1 MKCQEKNI
9 YTYKKIE
16 KLFSF
21 SLTVKKQFDILNMK
35 VGEDKVKRSFKVLCL
50 MLIIFMTSGCMKLNV
65 DMSINKD
72 KSMNLSYVVA
82 FANSLMNQSGTDT
95 ALDESDLKQAEESG
109 FKVENYSDGSM
120 TGYKFT
126 KGFSNIDNISDEK
139 ETIFDLE
146 KLLDGEEAK
155 VFTVKKGLFKN
166 TYSVKMQNNTASEME
181 DEMDLGSLYGDSS
194 SDYSSSSNIF
204 GDTDLS
210 MLTSSMDLTFTVN
223 LPNKPINSNATTTE
237 NEGKKLEWNLM
248 DQNLQNIE
256 FEFELYNMDN
266 IYLTVGIIGVLVI
279 IIIVIIIMNKKKPNS
294 KEVTPVLVNDSVIEP
309 NIPNEMPV
317 ETINKEEPVN
327 NQNIQGST
335 DIQSTINNTPSNQ
348 TNVDIQTIS
357 NLDEDNTNKESIQ
370 TNTENNVNTE
380 DIQANVENNMN
391 TQTIPSLNEDNS
403 NSNEIETLE
412 ETKETP
418 NQTVTQDIFNTSP
431 ENK

>member
-1 MKCQEKNI
+1 M

-166 TYSVKMQNNTASEME
+166 TYSVKMQNNTATEME
-181 DEMDLGSLYGDSS
+181 DEMDLGSIYGDSS

-294 KEVTPVLVNDSVIEP
+294 KEATPVLVNDSVIEP

-335 DIQSTINNTPSNQ
+335 DIQGPINNTPSNQ

>member
-1 MKCQEKNI
+1 M
-9 YTYKKIE
+9 
-16 KLFSF
+16 
-21 SLTVKKQFDILNMK
+21 
-35 VGEDKVKRSFKVLCL
+35 KRSFKVLCL

-317 ETINKEEPVN
+317 ETINKEEPLN

-348 TNVDIQTIS
+348 ANVDIQTIS

>member
-1 MKCQEKNI
+1 M

-166 TYSVKMQNNTASEME
+166 TYSVKMQNNTATEME

-327 NQNIQGST
+327 NQNIQGSA

-348 TNVDIQTIS
+348 ANVDIQTIS

-391 TQTIPSLNEDNS
+391 IQTIPSLNEDNS

>member
-1 MKCQEKNI
+1 M
-9 YTYKKIE
+9 
-16 KLFSF
+16 
-21 SLTVKKQFDILNMK
+21 
-35 VGEDKVKRSFKVLCL
+35 KRSFKVLCL

-166 TYSVKMQNNTASEME
+166 TYSVKMQNNTATEME
-181 DEMDLGSLYGDSS
+181 DEMDLGSIYGDSS

-327 NQNIQGST
+327 NQNIQGNA

-348 TNVDIQTIS
+348 ANVDIQTIS

-391 TQTIPSLNEDNS
+391 TQTIPNLNEDNS

>member
-1 MKCQEKNI
+1 M

-166 TYSVKMQNNTASEME
+166 TYSVKMQNNTATEME
-181 DEMDLGSLYGDSS
+181 DEMDLGSIYGDSS

-317 ETINKEEPVN
+317 ETINKEEPLN
-327 NQNIQGST
+327 NQNIQGNA

-348 TNVDIQTIS
+348 VNVDIQTIS
-357 NLDEDNTNKESIQ
+357 NLDEDNTSKESIQ
-370 TNTENNVNTE
+370 TNMENNVNTE

>member
-1 MKCQEKNI
+1 M

-166 TYSVKMQNNTASEME
+166 TYSVKMQNNTATEME
-181 DEMDLGSLYGDSS
+181 DEMDLGSIYGDSS

-294 KEVTPVLVNDSVIEP
+294 KEATPVLVNDTVIEP

-348 TNVDIQTIS
+348 ANVDIQTIS

-380 DIQANVENNMN
+380 DIQANVGNNMN

>member
-1 MKCQEKNI
+1 M
-9 YTYKKIE
+9 
-16 KLFSF
+16 
-21 SLTVKKQFDILNMK
+21 
-35 VGEDKVKRSFKVLCL
+35 KRSFKVLCL

-166 TYSVKMQNNTASEME
+166 TYSVKMQNNTATEME
-181 DEMDLGSLYGDSS
+181 DEMDLGSIYGDSS

-327 NQNIQGST
+327 NQNIQEST

-348 TNVDIQTIS
+348 ANVDIQTIS

-370 TNTENNVNTE
+370 TDTENNVNTE

-391 TQTIPSLNEDNS
+391 IQTIPSLNEDNS

>member
-1 MKCQEKNI
+1 M

-21 SLTVKKQFDILNMK
+21 SLTIKKQFDILNMK

-181 DEMDLGSLYGDSS
+181 DEMDLGSIYGDSS

-294 KEVTPVLVNDSVIEP
+294 KEVAPVLVNDSVIEP

-348 TNVDIQTIS
+348 VNVDIQTIS

-370 TNTENNVNTE
+370 TNMENNVNTE

>member
-1 MKCQEKNI
+1 M

-294 KEVTPVLVNDSVIEP
+294 KEATPVLVNDSVIEP

-380 DIQANVENNMN
+380 DIQANVGNNMN

>member
-1 MKCQEKNI
+1 
-9 YTYKKIE
+9 
-16 KLFSF
+16 
-21 SLTVKKQFDILNMK
+21 
-35 VGEDKVKRSFKVLCL
+35 

-166 TYSVKMQNNTASEME
+166 TYSVKMQNNTATEME
-181 DEMDLGSLYGDSS
+181 DEMDLGSIYGDSS

-348 TNVDIQTIS
+348 ANVDIQTIS

-370 TNTENNVNTE
+370 TDTENNVNTE

-391 TQTIPSLNEDNS
+391 IQTIPSLNEDNS

>member
-1 MKCQEKNI
+1 M
-9 YTYKKIE
+9 
-16 KLFSF
+16 
-21 SLTVKKQFDILNMK
+21 
-35 VGEDKVKRSFKVLCL
+35 KRSFKVLCL

-181 DEMDLGSLYGDSS
+181 DEMDLGSIYGDSS

-294 KEVTPVLVNDSVIEP
+294 KEGTPVLVNDTVIEP

-335 DIQSTINNTPSNQ
+335 DIQGPINNTPSNQ

-380 DIQANVENNMN
+380 DIQANVGNNMN

>member
-1 MKCQEKNI
+1 M
-9 YTYKKIE
+9 
-16 KLFSF
+16 
-21 SLTVKKQFDILNMK
+21 
-35 VGEDKVKRSFKVLCL
+35 KRSFKVLCL

-181 DEMDLGSLYGDSS
+181 DEMDLGSIYGDSS

-294 KEVTPVLVNDSVIEP
+294 KEVTPVLVNDTVIEP

-391 TQTIPSLNEDNS
+391 TQTIPNLNEDNS

>member
-1 MKCQEKNI
+1 M
-9 YTYKKIE
+9 
-16 KLFSF
+16 
-21 SLTVKKQFDILNMK
+21 
-35 VGEDKVKRSFKVLCL
+35 KRSFKVLCL

-294 KEVTPVLVNDSVIEP
+294 KEATPVLVNDSVIEP

-335 DIQSTINNTPSNQ
+335 DIQSTINNTPSNP

-380 DIQANVENNMN
+380 DIQANVGNNMN

>member
-1 MKCQEKNI
+1 M
-9 YTYKKIE
+9 
-16 KLFSF
+16 
-21 SLTVKKQFDILNMK
+21 
-35 VGEDKVKRSFKVLCL
+35 KRSFKVLCL

-166 TYSVKMQNNTASEME
+166 TYSVKMQNNTATEME
-181 DEMDLGSLYGDSS
+181 DEMDLGSIYGDSS

-327 NQNIQGST
+327 NQNIQGNA

-348 TNVDIQTIS
+348 ANVDIQTIS

>member
-1 MKCQEKNI
+1 M
-9 YTYKKIE
+9 
-16 KLFSF
+16 
-21 SLTVKKQFDILNMK
+21 
-35 VGEDKVKRSFKVLCL
+35 KRSFKVLCL

-82 FANSLMNQSGTDT
+82 FANSLMNQSGTNT

-166 TYSVKMQNNTASEME
+166 TYSVKMQNNTATEME

-294 KEVTPVLVNDSVIEP
+294 KEGTPVLVNDTVIEP

-335 DIQSTINNTPSNQ
+335 DIQGPINNTPSNQ

-380 DIQANVENNMN
+380 DIQANVGNNMN

>member
-1 MKCQEKNI
+1 M
-9 YTYKKIE
+9 
-16 KLFSF
+16 
-21 SLTVKKQFDILNMK
+21 
-35 VGEDKVKRSFKVLCL
+35 KRSFKVLCL

-380 DIQANVENNMN
+380 DIQANVGNNMN

>member
-1 MKCQEKNI
+1 M
-9 YTYKKIE
+9 
-16 KLFSF
+16 
-21 SLTVKKQFDILNMK
+21 
-35 VGEDKVKRSFKVLCL
+35 KRSFKVLCL

-181 DEMDLGSLYGDSS
+181 DEMDLGSIYGDSS

-294 KEVTPVLVNDSVIEP
+294 KEATPVLVNDSVIEP

-380 DIQANVENNMN
+380 DIQANVGNNMN

>member
-1 MKCQEKNI
+1 M
-9 YTYKKIE
+9 
-16 KLFSF
+16 
-21 SLTVKKQFDILNMK
+21 
-35 VGEDKVKRSFKVLCL
+35 KRSFKVLCL

-166 TYSVKMQNNTASEME
+166 TYSVKMQNNTATEME
-181 DEMDLGSLYGDSS
+181 DEMDLGSIYGDSS

-294 KEVTPVLVNDSVIEP
+294 KEATPVLVNDTVIEP

-348 TNVDIQTIS
+348 ANVDIQTIS

>member
-1 MKCQEKNI
+1 M

-181 DEMDLGSLYGDSS
+181 DEMDLGSIYGDSS

-294 KEVTPVLVNDSVIEP
+294 KEATPVLVNDSVIEP

-348 TNVDIQTIS
+348 ANVDIQTIS
-357 NLDEDNTNKESIQ
+357 NLDEDNTNQESIQ

>member
-1 MKCQEKNI
+1 M

-166 TYSVKMQNNTASEME
+166 TYSVKMQNNTATEME

-223 LPNKPINSNATTTE
+223 LPNKPINNNATTTE

-294 KEVTPVLVNDSVIEP
+294 KEVTPVLVNDTVIEP

-348 TNVDIQTIS
+348 ANVDIQTIS

>member
-1 MKCQEKNI
+1 M
-9 YTYKKIE
+9 
-16 KLFSF
+16 
-21 SLTVKKQFDILNMK
+21 
-35 VGEDKVKRSFKVLCL
+35 KRSFKVLCL

-317 ETINKEEPVN
+317 ETINKEEPLN

-348 TNVDIQTIS
+348 ANVDIQTIS

-380 DIQANVENNMN
+380 DIQANVENNIN

>member
-1 MKCQEKNI
+1 
-9 YTYKKIE
+9 
-16 KLFSF
+16 
-21 SLTVKKQFDILNMK
+21 
-35 VGEDKVKRSFKVLCL
+35 
-50 MLIIFMTSGCMKLNV
+50 
-65 DMSINKD
+65 
-72 KSMNLSYVVA
+72 
-82 FANSLMNQSGTDT
+82 
-95 ALDESDLKQAEESG
+95 
-109 FKVENYSDGSM
+109 
-120 TGYKFT
+120 
-126 KGFSNIDNISDEK
+126 
-139 ETIFDLE
+139 
-146 KLLDGEEAK
+146 
-155 VFTVKKGLFKN
+155 
-166 TYSVKMQNNTASEME
+166 
-181 DEMDLGSLYGDSS
+181 
-194 SDYSSSSNIF
+194 
-204 GDTDLS
+204 
-210 MLTSSMDLTFTVN
+210 
-223 LPNKPINSNATTTE
+223 
-237 NEGKKLEWNLM
+237 M

-294 KEVTPVLVNDSVIEP
+294 KEATPVLVNDSVIEP

-335 DIQSTINNTPSNQ
+335 DIQGPINNTPSNQ

-412 ETKETP
+412 ENKETS

-431 ENK
+431 EENK

>member
-1 MKCQEKNI
+1 M
-9 YTYKKIE
+9 
-16 KLFSF
+16 
-21 SLTVKKQFDILNMK
+21 
-35 VGEDKVKRSFKVLCL
+35 KRSFKVLCL

-166 TYSVKMQNNTASEME
+166 TYSVKMQNNTATEME
-181 DEMDLGSLYGDSS
+181 DEMDLGSIYGDSS

-327 NQNIQGST
+327 NQNIQGNA

-348 TNVDIQTIS
+348 ANVDIQTIS

-370 TNTENNVNTE
+370 TDTENNVNTE

-391 TQTIPSLNEDNS
+391 IQTIPSLNEDNS

>member
-1 MKCQEKNI
+1 M

-166 TYSVKMQNNTASEME
+166 TYSVKMQNNTATEME
-181 DEMDLGSLYGDSS
+181 DEMDLGSIYGDSS

-294 KEVTPVLVNDSVIEP
+294 KEVTPVLVNDTVIEP

-335 DIQSTINNTPSNQ
+335 DIQGPINNTPSNQ

>member
-1 MKCQEKNI
+1 M

-166 TYSVKMQNNTASEME
+166 TYSVKMQNNTATEME

-294 KEVTPVLVNDSVIEP
+294 KEATPVLVNDSVIEP

-380 DIQANVENNMN
+380 DIQANVGNNMN

>member
-317 ETINKEEPVN
+317 ETINKEEPLN

-348 TNVDIQTIS
+348 ANIDIQTIS

-380 DIQANVENNMN
+380 DIQANVGNNMN

>member
-1 MKCQEKNI
+1 M

-380 DIQANVENNMN
+380 DIQANVGNNMN

>member
-1 MKCQEKNI
+1 M

-335 DIQSTINNTPSNQ
+335 DIQGPINNTPSNQ

>member
-1 MKCQEKNI
+1 M

-21 SLTVKKQFDILNMK
+21 SLTIKKQFDILNMK

-82 FANSLMNQSGTDT
+82 FENSLMNQSGTDT

-166 TYSVKMQNNTASEME
+166 TYSVKMQNNTATEME

-317 ETINKEEPVN
+317 ETINKEEPLN

-348 TNVDIQTIS
+348 ANVDIQTIS

-380 DIQANVENNMN
+380 DIQANVENNIN

>member
-1 MKCQEKNI
+1 M
-9 YTYKKIE
+9 
-16 KLFSF
+16 
-21 SLTVKKQFDILNMK
+21 
-35 VGEDKVKRSFKVLCL
+35 KRSFKVLCL

-166 TYSVKMQNNTASEME
+166 TYSVKMQNNTATEME
-181 DEMDLGSLYGDSS
+181 DEMDLGSIYGDSS

-294 KEVTPVLVNDSVIEP
+294 KEATPVLVNDSVIEP

-317 ETINKEEPVN
+317 ETINKEEPLN

-348 TNVDIQTIS
+348 ANVDIQTIS

>member
-1 MKCQEKNI
+1 M

-294 KEVTPVLVNDSVIEP
+294 KEVTSVLVNDSVIEP

-317 ETINKEEPVN
+317 ETINKEEPLN

-348 TNVDIQTIS
+348 VNVDIQTIS

>member
-1 MKCQEKNI
+1 M

-294 KEVTPVLVNDSVIEP
+294 KEVTPVLVNDTVIEP

-335 DIQSTINNTPSNQ
+335 DIQGPINNTPSNQ

-380 DIQANVENNMN
+380 DIQANVGNNMN
-391 TQTIPSLNEDNS
+391 TQTIPSLLLFS
-403 NSNEIETLE
+403 VSRSIPMALA
-412 ETKETP
+412 
-418 NQTVTQDIFNTSP
+418 SCG
-431 ENK
+431 

>member
-1 MKCQEKNI
+1 M
-9 YTYKKIE
+9 
-16 KLFSF
+16 
-21 SLTVKKQFDILNMK
+21 
-35 VGEDKVKRSFKVLCL
+35 KRSFKVLCL

-181 DEMDLGSLYGDSS
+181 DEMDLGSIYGDSS

-294 KEVTPVLVNDSVIEP
+294 KEATPVLVNDTVIEP

-335 DIQSTINNTPSNQ
+335 DIQSAINNTPSNQ
-348 TNVDIQTIS
+348 ANIDIQTIS

>member
-1 MKCQEKNI
+1 M

-166 TYSVKMQNNTASEME
+166 TYSVKMQNNTATEME
-181 DEMDLGSLYGDSS
+181 DEMDLGSIYGDSS

-294 KEVTPVLVNDSVIEP
+294 KEATPVLVNDSVIEP

-380 DIQANVENNMN
+380 DIQANVGNNMN

>member
-1 MKCQEKNI
+1 M
-9 YTYKKIE
+9 
-16 KLFSF
+16 
-21 SLTVKKQFDILNMK
+21 
-35 VGEDKVKRSFKVLCL
+35 KRSFKVLCL

-348 TNVDIQTIS
+348 ANVDIQTIS

>member
-1 MKCQEKNI
+1 M
-9 YTYKKIE
+9 
-16 KLFSF
+16 
-21 SLTVKKQFDILNMK
+21 
-35 VGEDKVKRSFKVLCL
+35 KRSFKVLCL

-181 DEMDLGSLYGDSS
+181 DEMDLGSIYGDSS

-317 ETINKEEPVN
+317 ETINKEEPLN

-348 TNVDIQTIS
+348 ANVDIQTIS

>member
-1 MKCQEKNI
+1 M

-166 TYSVKMQNNTASEME
+166 TYSVKMQNNTATEME
-181 DEMDLGSLYGDSS
+181 DEMDLGSIYGDSS

-294 KEVTPVLVNDSVIEP
+294 KEATPVLVNDSVIEP

-317 ETINKEEPVN
+317 ETINKEEPLN

-348 TNVDIQTIS
+348 ANVDIQTIS

>member
-1 MKCQEKNI
+1 M
-9 YTYKKIE
+9 YTYNKIE

-181 DEMDLGSLYGDSS
+181 DEMDLGSIYGDSS

-294 KEVTPVLVNDSVIEP
+294 KEVTSVLVNDSVIEP

-317 ETINKEEPVN
+317 ETINKEEPLN
-327 NQNIQGST
+327 NQNIQGNA

-348 TNVDIQTIS
+348 ANVDIQTIS

>member
-1 MKCQEKNI
+1 M
-9 YTYKKIE
+9 
-16 KLFSF
+16 
-21 SLTVKKQFDILNMK
+21 
-35 VGEDKVKRSFKVLCL
+35 KRSFKVLCL

-317 ETINKEEPVN
+317 ETINKEEPLN

-348 TNVDIQTIS
+348 ANIDIQTIS

-380 DIQANVENNMN
+380 DIQANVGNNMN

>member
-1 MKCQEKNI
+1 M
-9 YTYKKIE
+9 
-16 KLFSF
+16 
-21 SLTVKKQFDILNMK
+21 
-35 VGEDKVKRSFKVLCL
+35 KRSFKVLCL

-181 DEMDLGSLYGDSS
+181 DEMDLGSIYGDSS

-327 NQNIQGST
+327 NQNIQEST
-335 DIQSTINNTPSNQ
+335 DIQSAINNTPSNQ
-348 TNVDIQTIS
+348 ANVDIQTIS